1 MKGET
6 MKLYRYHEDCGRM
19 GSIEGLLFLT
29 QEQLKN
35 YREHSHALYWDELLG
50 KHSEGKFDFSDEN
63 LELIDLP
70 EDIIET
76 LYSRLGAV
84 LSGPF
89 DLDYFD
95 EQIEEAKAQ
104 ESEDDD

>member
-1 MKGET
+1 
-6 MKLYRYHEDCGRM
+6 MKLYRYYEDCGRM

-35 YREHSHALYWDELLG
+35 YREYRDALYWDELLG
-50 KHSEGKFDFSDEN
+50 KHSEGTFNFSDEN

-70 EDIIET
+70 EDVIET

-89 DLDYFD
+89 DLEYFD
-95 EQIEEAKAQ
+95 EQIDEVKAAEEN
-104 ESEDDD
+104 DD